1 MKKGGRSFFFN
12 ALISLIV
19 VEMKKLMNLFI
30 VYIMLRFVIRYI
42 REERFFFGCP
52 LNLRKE
58 LPKNKNSSLKYI
70 VLSQFD

>member
-1 MKKGGRSFFFN
+1 MKKGGRSFFLN

-42 REERFFFGCP
+42 REERFF
-52 LNLRKE
+52 LDAL
-58 LPKNKNSSLKYI
+58 
-70 VLSQFD
+70 

>member
-1 MKKGGRSFFFN
+1 MKKGGRSFFFKCTHKFDCSGN
-12 ALISLIV
+12 
-19 VEMKKLMNLFI
+19 EKKLMNLFI

-58 LPKNKNSSLKYI
+58 LPKTRTL
-70 VLSQFD
+70 V